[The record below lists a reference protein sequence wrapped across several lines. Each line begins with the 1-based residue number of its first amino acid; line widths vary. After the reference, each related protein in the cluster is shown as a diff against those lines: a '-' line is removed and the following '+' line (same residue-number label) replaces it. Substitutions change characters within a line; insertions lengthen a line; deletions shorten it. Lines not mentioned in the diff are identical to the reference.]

1 MIVPSIALRR
11 RYVLSDWSDD
21 TIQVKSTNRISLRFC
36 HGPASQLGLDGLIQS
51 GTVR

>member
-1 MIVPSIALRR
+1 MFVPSVALCR

-21 TIQVKSTNRISLRFC
+21 TIQVKSTDRISLRFC
-36 HGPASQLGLDGLIQS
+36 HGPASQPGLDDLIQL

>member
-11 RYVLSDWSDD
+11 RYILSDWSDD
-21 TIQVKSTNRISLRFC
+21 TIQVKCTDKISLRFC
-36 HGPASQLGLDGLIQS
+36 HGPASQLGLDDLVQS